1 MKTLIENLL
10 DKHEEELNEVF
21 DSWLPIHLKCS
32 EACQGNGTTGSADC
46 KFLQLLCIERKPK
59 KILEIGTWVGNT
71 AYAMSFATKGV
82 GAVIHTC
89 DEVSWGNDNISEID
103 MFLKIDCEEAER
115 ININPNTWSSDF
127 LMSEDLLSGIDFV
140 FNDASIS
147 LEDCQ
152 RIYELAADKFCFITH
167 DYYNEQGGHEKGAEA
182 IENMKTVIKGKYR
195 LYTPEKE
202 WYTAGCKAGVN
213 GCCALIECE
222 K

>member
-32 EACQGNGTTGSADC
+32 EAGQGNGTTGSADC

-103 MFLKIDCEEAER
+103 MFLKIDLMPGIIVGFIHFSFLIIFQPDFSNNQSNCQ
-115 ININPNTWSSDF
+115 SSN
-127 LMSEDLLSGIDFV
+127 S
-140 FNDASIS
+140 
-147 LEDCQ
+147 
-152 RIYELAADKFCFITH
+152 
-167 DYYNEQGGHEKGAEA
+167 
-182 IENMKTVIKGKYR
+182 
-195 LYTPEKE
+195 
-202 WYTAGCKAGVN
+202 
-213 GCCALIECE
+213 
-222 K
+222 